1 MVCRRRRA
9 PAGGAAGAT
18 APLLARP
25 PERAAPPRL
34 RLSACPADPQVQLL
48 LAHRASVD
56 VVDQRTGS
64 SALLMASA
72 RGHTQVARLLL
83 RSGADP
89 NLATLRGNTALM
101 VARTPSMA
109 RELIAGAKPVAVAV
123 AVADAYCCA
132 IVLG

>member
-1 MVCRRRRA
+1 M
-9 PAGGAAGAT
+9 
-18 APLLARP
+18 
-25 PERAAPPRL
+25 
-34 RLSACPADPQVQLL
+34 QLL